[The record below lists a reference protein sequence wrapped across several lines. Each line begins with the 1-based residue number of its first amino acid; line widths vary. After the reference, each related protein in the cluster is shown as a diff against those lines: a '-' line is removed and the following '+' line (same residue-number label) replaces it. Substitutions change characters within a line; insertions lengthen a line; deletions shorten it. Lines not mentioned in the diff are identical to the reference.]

1 MPQDQTAIAAATFEG
16 AAAPAPVLLVCEHAS
31 CDFPEE
37 FGDLGLSDEVRQS
50 HVAWDPGAL
59 ALSRQLAA
67 ALQAPLV
74 FGQVSRLLYDCNRPP
89 EAQDAIPA
97 KSEIYEIPG
106 NMGLSDEAKAERVSR
121 IYDPFCAAMDKAL
134 EDVQPAMMVTVHS
147 FTPVYFGAK
156 RDVEIG
162 ILHDEDTR
170 LADALLE
177 ELAGAPHKVERNQ
190 PYGPQDGVTHSLKRH
205 AMSRGIAN
213 VMLEIRNDLLNRP
226 ELVVRMGGLLSGALG
241 RVMSRPDVRDWG
253 RN

>member
-1 MPQDQTAIAAATFEG
+1 M
-16 AAAPAPVLLVCEHAS
+16 
-31 CDFPEE
+31 
-37 FGDLGLSDEVRQS
+37 
-50 HVAWDPGAL
+50 
-59 ALSRQLAA
+59 
-67 ALQAPLV
+67 
-74 FGQVSRLLYDCNRPP
+74 
-89 EAQDAIPA
+89 
-97 KSEIYEIPG
+97 
-106 NMGLSDEAKAERVSR
+106 
-121 IYDPFCAAMDKAL
+121 
-134 EDVQPAMMVTVHS
+134 TVHS

-205 AMSRGIAN
+205 AISRGIAN

>member
-1 MPQDQTAIAAATFEG
+1 MSIVEQS
-16 AAAPAPVLLVCEHAS
+16 PVLVTNARGPSPFVIVCDHAS
-31 CDFPEE
+31 NRIPAKY
-37 FGDLGLSDEVRQS
+37 GDLGLSMTERVS
-50 HVAWDPGAL
+50 HIAWDPGAL

-67 ALQAPLV
+67 TLQAPLV

-89 EAQDAIPA
+89 EAPDAIPA

-106 NMGLSDEAKAERVSR
+106 NAGLSDEARAERVSR

-134 EDVQPAMMVTVHS
+134 QDVQPAMVVTVHS
-147 FTPVYFGAK
+147 FTPVYFGAQ

-177 ELAGAPHKVERNQ
+177 ELEGAPHKVERNQ

-226 ELVVRMGGLLSGALG
+226 ELVARMGSMLSGALG
-241 RVMSRPDVRDWG
+241 RVMSRPDGRDWG
-253 RN
+253 QS